1 MGLSEINS
9 RGRIAVVIPAL
20 SPGRQ
25 FPLYVERLV
34 EAGFTRIVVV
44 DDGSSNEFEDTF
56 QKIAQSE
63 VVEVLRHPSNAGQGA
78 SLKTAYKH
86 LLTNRGE
93 TIGVITADADGQ
105 HALEDVIRMADFLLN
120 GEAADSAA
128 IIGSRA
134 LNSKEIPWRSRLGNT
149 VTSAVVKLLF
159 GEYLVD
165 TQTGLRAFPM
175 DLLPALIKVKGDRFE
190 YNMNVLLNFMRSGVA
205 IKSLPI
211 RTIYHDSSNSV
222 SHFRPL
228 IDSLRIYFVIFR
240 QFFKFASSSL
250 TSAAVDISLFVLL
263 IEILFQGSPE
273 PISVITS
280 VVLARCGST
289 LVNFSI
295 NRKLVFGSNEQK
307 RKTIRRYYALV
318 LLIVCASAL
327 GSAFLAQV
335 LDGRVV
341 WAKIIVD
348 STLFLF
354 SYLVQRHWVFPARR
368 KG

>member
-105 HALEDVIRMADFLLN
+105 HALEDVIRMADSLLN